1 MMKFVKSF
9 RHAADGIRSAASTER
24 NFRIEL
30 MLALAALALSFLLPL
45 TVTERAIVFLTI
57 GVILALEL
65 LNTAFEHLTDMLSPQ
80 FHEKVKTIKDLA
92 AGAVLLSSF
101 GAALVGLIVFVPH
114 LLTLFSGR

>member
-9 RHAADGIRSAASTER
+9 RHAADGIHSAASTER

-30 MLALAALALSFLLPL
+30 VLAAGAFALSWVLPL
-45 TVTERAIVFLTI
+45 SVTERAMVFLTI
-57 GVILALEL
+57 GIILALEL
-65 LNTAFEHLTDMLSPQ
+65 LNTAFEQLTDMLSPQ

-101 GAALVGLIVFVPH
+101 SAVLVGLVIFAPH
-114 LLTLFSGR
+114 LVALFS

>member
-9 RHAADGIRSAASTER
+9 RHAADGIRGASSTER

-30 MLALAALALSFLLPL
+30 VLAAGALALSWILPL
-45 TVTERAIVFLTI
+45 SVTERAMVFLTI

-65 LNTAFEHLTDMLSPQ
+65 LNTAFEQLTDMLSPQ
-80 FHEKVKTIKDLA
+80 FHEKVKIIKDLA

-101 GAALVGLIVFVPH
+101 GAALVGLAIFVPH
-114 LLTLFSGR
+114 LAVLFS